1 MSLNQESI
9 ISTLQKTIDNN
20 EKLKKEQE
28 YKIEEL
34 EEIITEL
41 EGKLS
46 YLDNIIT
53 ENNNLKFEINKL
65 YDIIKTKNQLISEFE
80 KLAEIS
86 TQKFETYIN
95 NDIKNKTELEKK
107 NKKYSELK
115 SKHIPLIQQFSE
127 LQNQYNKLIED
138 SKKEKIM
145 SENEILSL
153 NEKNK

>member
-9 ISTLQKTIDNN
+9 ISTLQKTIENN
-20 EKLKKEQE
+20 EKIKKQQE
-28 YKIEEL
+28 DKIEEL
-34 EEIITEL
+34 EEIIKEL
-41 EGKLS
+41 EEKLT
-46 YLDNIIT
+46 YLDNIIS

-65 YDIIKTKNQLISEFE
+65 CEIIKTKNQLISEFE

-115 SKHIPLIQQFSE
+115 SKHIPLIQQISE
-127 LQNQYNKLIED
+127 LQNQ
-138 SKKEKIM
+138 
-145 SENEILSL
+145 
-153 NEKNK
+153 

>member
-80 KLAEIS
+80 KLAENS
-86 TQKFETYIN
+86 TQKFETYMNIE
-95 NDIKNKTELEKK
+95 IKNKTELEKR

-115 SKHIPLIQQFSE
+115 SKHIQFNNFQNWKFNIINYLKIQ
-127 LQNQYNKLIED
+127 
-138 SKKEKIM
+138 KKK
-145 SENEILSL
+145 
-153 NEKNK
+153 K